1 MKKLLM
7 MIGAAA
13 SCVALSMSALA
24 DLPSG
29 YRQLDYVDTDGSQW
43 VNTLFRPTCTNAVEI
58 KASFPNPARSTAE
71 QFLYCSRK
79 GTTGTDKRAHFFYV
93 NKTGKAIFGFG
104 NKSSNANGKAGTV
117 TANDPHVFFAAPDPD
132 DTGTEDTTTGYY
144 LTGYIDG
151 VQNGDKVL
159 AADFTPAA
167 SAYFCLFGGYSGN
180 LSDSATVNLRAIC
193 RFWHFKVWDTKDKGN
208 LQCHIVPVY
217 GEAEQQ
223 IGLYDLVAGR
233 FLPVHGN
240 PFSGSYT
247 LASDEE
253 WATVDAM
260 SGTVDLNGNDLTAST
275 VARNTS
281 SSVAGAGYQDLAF
294 ITATGNAIQI
304 TDFRLPGTAVVK
316 MKFRPAKLSATQW
329 LFSSRTAVKDN
340 AYGAVLVPSKIRF
353 DFNDKQTTGNT
364 TLQAGCDC
372 EAVFDGT
379 TATPTW
385 FVNGKVEKAHDATS
399 NGFTAGGDL
408 FVCGSSLS
416 GSLFSGRVYYFTVTT
431 NDMVALDL
439 RPVRCLSDGKVGLY
453 DTVGG
458 TFYPS
463 GTSTAFPSLATPAFT
478 NTSATASSLNVGR
491 EYVPGYTV
499 VDHITASSWTA
510 STAVA
515 DRTYIDTGY
524 IPAATDKIEI
534 RASLMYTNTVCG
546 LFCSRVDGTDRA
558 FAVLNNNGASAG
570 FRFDFN
576 NTQHTVL
583 DQFGADVP
591 FTIALDGNTQ
601 KCYKDGEV
609 IYTFSCGN
617 DFTPAASLYIFA
629 LHKNGASMS
638 NNARGNI
645 YWFKVTAADGTPRL
659 DMVPVKDYNNVAGLY
674 DRVNRRFYP
683 SAASTAFTAGEQVGD
698 GKLYADANCA
708 FDATGIATNITLAKI
723 GDGAFDG
730 GGTTLAGTLKPVAG
744 TVGGVTL
751 QNGATLD
758 LSAFSEAFSL
768 DDNAVSF
775 ANGASITIA
784 LGSRTA
790 SSKTPLVSW
799 TTPPANL
806 GTLKFVRAAG
816 ASRGFVVKS
825 DGIYLAP
832 KGLIISFF

>member
-29 YRQLDYVDTDGSQW
+29 YRQLDYVETDGNQW
-43 VNTLFRPTCTNAVEI
+43 VNTLFEPTCTNAVEI
-58 KASFPNPARSTAE
+58 KASVANPNRE
-71 QFLYCSRK
+71 QFLYCSRRA
-79 GTTGTDKRAHFFYV
+79 TGSNSEQYRRWHSLCITG
-93 NKTGKAIFGFG
+93 GKARFDYAYWYNETSTLTGG
-104 NKSSNANGKAGTV
+104 QAYV
-117 TANDPHVFFAAPDPD
+117 FAAMPEEKS
-132 DTGTEDTTTGYY
+132 GQEEIAESSKQWH
-144 LTGYIDG
+144 LNMYIDDAL
-151 VQNGDKVL
+151 VSTSGDRNFWVPVY
-159 AADFTPAA
+159 D
-167 SAYFCLFGGYSGN
+167 SSHQYFCLFGSYAGN
-180 LSDSATVNLRAIC
+180 LADDTTVASKAIC
-193 RFWHFKVWDTKDKGN
+193 RFYYFKVWDTKDKGN
-208 LQCHIVPVY
+208 LLCHIVPVY
-217 GEAEQQ
+217 GEVEQA

-240 PFSGSYT
+240 PFSGSYSLT
-247 LASDEE
+247 ADEE
-253 WATVDAM
+253 WATVDTM
-260 SGTVDLNGNDLTAST
+260 SGTVDLNGHDLTAAT
-275 VARNTS
+275 VAQNMS

-294 ITATGNAIQI
+294 ITATCNAIQV
-304 TDFRLPGTAVVK
+304 TGFQLPGTAVVK

-329 LFSSRTAVKDN
+329 LFSSRTAVKNN
-340 AYGAVLVPSKIRF
+340 AYGAVLVPDKIRF
-353 DFNDKQTTGNT
+353 DFYKQQTTGNT

-385 FVNGKVEKAHDATS
+385 LVNGKTEKAHAATS
-399 NGFTAGGDL
+399 NEFTAGGDL

-416 GSLFSGRVYYFTVTT
+416 GTLFSGRVYYFTVTT

-439 RPVRCLSDGKVGLY
+439 RPIRRLSDGVVGLY

-463 GTSTAFPSLATPAFT
+463 GTSTAFPSLATPAFA
-478 NTSATASSLNVGR
+478 NTSATASELRVGQ
-491 EYVPGYTV
+491 ELIPGYTV
-499 VDHITASSWTA
+499 VECITGTGSQW
-510 STAVA
+510 
-515 DRTYIDTGY
+515 IDTRLV
-524 IPAATDKIEI
+524 PASTDKIEMK
-534 RASLMYTNTVCG
+534 ASLADTPSNASYG
-546 LFCSRVDGTDRA
+546 LFCSRKTSSSEQLVALYFGG
-558 FAVLNNNGASAG
+558 NGAG
-570 FRFDFN
+570 IRFDFSN
-576 NTQHTVL
+576 SSGHFKTQWKPTPNE
-583 DQFGADVP
+583 P
-591 FTIALDGNTQ
+591 FTVALDGQT
-601 KCYKDGEV
+601 KICYTNNAACTTLTEP
-609 IYTFSCGN
+609 N
-617 DFTPAASLYIFA
+617 DFTPTANMRLFC
-629 LHKNGASMS
+629 LHTNNGSSSSCAKG
-638 NNARGNI
+638 AI
-645 YWFKVTAADGTPRL
+645 YWFKVTGKNGEKRL
-659 DMVPVKDYNNVAGLY
+659 DMVPVVRDVDSIAGLY
-674 DRVNRRFYP
+674 DLVNGVFYP
-683 SAASTAFTAGEQVGD
+683 SSSDTAFTAGGATL
-698 GKLYADANCA
+698 GGLNADCA
-708 FDATGIATNITLAKI
+708 FDATEIAGNITLVKN
-723 GDGAFDG
+723 GEGAFDG

-758 LSAFSEAFSL
+758 LSALSEAFSL